1 MHDAQ
6 CCAALG
12 SADIINIKVC
22 RVGGLTNARRIH
34 DFCREK
40 GIANWIGSRVG
51 SGVAEAARLAA
62 ATLPNCS
69 LPSDCVISAMYM
81 SDDILAEPFEMRGGM
96 VKVMENRGS
105 ALRLTVKNWQNMR
118 RNV

>member
-1 MHDAQ
+1 M
-6 CCAALG
+6 
-12 SADIINIKVC
+12 
-22 RVGGLTNARRIH
+22 H
-34 DFCREK
+34 DFCRRN

-81 SDDILAEPFEMRGGM
+81 ADDILTEPFQRNQCMVQPGM
-96 VKVMENRGS
+96 APGLGIEVDRSKLEKYAPRNIKNPVRNVSQKIFGRTSRRGS
-105 ALRLTVKNWQNMR
+105 LTAADR
-118 RNV
+118 TS